1 MNTLNSAIMN
11 HSPMLCMFEIPDFE
25 NGWDIGWRIIVGY
38 EEGPHL
44 DQLLKYF
51 QASPFED
58 GPMLAALPKFEL
70 VMATRGGSERK
81 DVSDEVVQPM
91 IDTINHFIDEA
102 YFTPSQVRM
111 TLQIRAYLLG
121 LLMHLGGISGIDAM
135 SRIRDLLD
143 QCASDEEREEIS
155 TIFHGKAE
163 F

>member
-1 MNTLNSAIMN
+1 MNTLNSVKMN

-25 NGWDIGWRIIVGY
+25 NGWDIGWRISLGY
-38 EEGPHL
+38 EDGPHL
-44 DQLLKYF
+44 GRLLKYS
-51 QASPFED
+51 QSSPFED

-135 SRIRDLLD
+135 ARVRNLLEQCSSDGERD
-143 QCASDEEREEIS
+143 QINM
-155 TIFHGKAE
+155 IFHGKAE